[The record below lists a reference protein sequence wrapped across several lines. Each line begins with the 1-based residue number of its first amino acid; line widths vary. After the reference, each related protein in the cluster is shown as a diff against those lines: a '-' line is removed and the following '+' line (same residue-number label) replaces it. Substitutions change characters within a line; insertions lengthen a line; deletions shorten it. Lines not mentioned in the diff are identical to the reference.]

1 MADIPN
7 LAGIATADLVE
18 KIGGGSF
25 KASYINWARTMNLL
39 HSHAAGWMPRL
50 VPSTDGDVVHK
61 APHGAYL
68 MVSFVHADGTETPAV
83 PQAIMDNKNAAIP
96 YDNITARD
104 VTDTHVRGA
113 CKAAAFIFGLAHELW
128 AKMPLE
134 SGYQEDEPKHSGKDD
149 ADEMWTK
156 ALDAVKTAVD
166 LNSLQNHFKA
176 AQGLISTEQE
186 KLTLIAAKDTRKAQL
201 NVIQR
206 ERELD
211 GELQAITHENAGDR

>member
-39 HSHAAGWMPRL
+39 HSNAAGWMPRL
-50 VPSTDGDVVHK
+50 VPDHSGDVVHK

-68 MVSFVHADGTETPAV
+68 MVSFIHSDGTETPAV

-96 YDNITARD
+96 YDKITARD

-134 SGYQEDEPKHSGKDD
+134 SGYQDDAKQHSGNDD
-149 ADEMWTK
+149 ANELWNN
-156 ALDAVKTAVD
+156 ALQAVKTAAD
-166 LNSLQNHFKA
+166 MASLQKHFIA
-176 AQGLISTEQE
+176 AQSLISNEVE
-186 KLTLIAAKDTRKAQL
+186 KNQLVLAKDVRKDQL
-201 NVIQR
+201 KEKA
-206 ERELD
+206 ERALD
-211 GELQAITHENAGDR
+211 GELQAITHEDAGDRV

>member
-39 HSHAAGWMPRL
+39 HSNAAGWMPRL
-50 VPSTDGDVVHK
+50 VPDHSGDVVHK

-68 MVSFVHADGTETPAV
+68 MVSFIHSDGTETPAV

-96 YDNITARD
+96 YDKITARD

-134 SGYQEDEPKHSGKDD
+134 SGYQDDAKQHSGNDD
-149 ADEMWTK
+149 ANELWNT
-156 ALDAVKTAVD
+156 ALLAVKTAAD
-166 LNSLQNHFKA
+166 MPSLQKHFIA
-176 AQGLISTEQE
+176 AQSLISNEVE
-186 KLTLIAAKDTRKAQL
+186 KNQLVLAKDVRKETLAAMNAQ
-201 NVIQR
+201 Q
-206 ERELD
+206 ELA
-211 GELQAITHENAGDR
+211 Q

>member
-39 HSHAAGWMPRL
+39 HSNAAGWMPRL
-50 VPSTDGDVVHK
+50 VPDHSGDVVHK

-68 MVSFVHADGTETPAV
+68 MVSFIHSDGTETPAV

-96 YDNITARD
+96 YDKITARD

-134 SGYQEDEPKHSGKDD
+134 SGYQDDAKQHSGNDD
-149 ADEMWTK
+149 ANELWNN
-156 ALDAVKTAVD
+156 ALQAVKTAAD
-166 LNSLQNHFKA
+166 MASLQKHFIA
-176 AQGLISTEQE
+176 AQSLFSNEVE
-186 KLTLIAAKDTRKAQL
+186 KNQLVLAKDVRKDQL
-201 NVIQR
+201 KEKA
-206 ERELD
+206 ERALD
-211 GELQAITHENAGDR
+211 GELQAITHEDAGDRV

>member
-50 VPSTDGDVVHK
+50 VPAMDGNVVHK

-68 MVSFVHADGTETPAV
+68 MVSFVHSDGTETPAV
-83 PQAIMDNKNAAIP
+83 PQALTDNKNAAIP
-96 YDNITARD
+96 YENITARD

-113 CKAAAFIFGLAHELW
+113 CKAAAMIFGLAHELW

-134 SGYQEDEPKHSGKDD
+134 SGYSSDDAPSKPTANDD
-149 ADEMWTK
+149 AD
-156 ALDAVKTAVD
+156 ALWIAALEAVKTAPD
-166 LNSLQNHFKA
+166 IASLQRHFSA
-176 AQGLISTEQE
+176 AQSLISTNAE
-186 KLTLIAAKDTRKAQL
+186 KTQLVLAKDVRKDQL
-201 NVIQR
+201 T
-206 ERELD
+206 
-211 GELQAITHENAGDR
+211 AINQEQNT